1 MMRAIPMGVYVA
13 TDSPIHRIPAI
24 WKFPLLLIFII
35 GGTILAT
42 TPLAAGSLV
51 IFMMILY
58 LVARIP
64 IPTAWNQWWPVLPV
78 LLVLGGFQWW
88 QRGLP
93 FATTTVLV
101 IFSAVMAAM
110 LLTLTTRL
118 EALMEAVEKMLR
130 PFERFGLPVES
141 ITLAISLTIR
151 LIPLQLATVGEVL
164 DARKARGAGF
174 SIVAFG
180 TPVLIRSI
188 RRARNIGDALLA
200 RGAGD

>member
-1 MMRAIPMGVYVA
+1 MRNIPLGVYVDK
-13 TDSPIHRIPAI
+13 DSPIHGLSAI

-35 GGTILAT
+35 GGSVFAT
-42 TPLAAGSLV
+42 SPLSAGALV
-51 IFMMILY
+51 IFILMLY
-58 LVARIP
+58 VLAKIP
-64 IPTAWNQWWPVLPV
+64 VRTAWNQWWPVLPILI
-78 LLVLGGFQWW
+78 LLGVFQWW
-88 QRGLP
+88 QRGLA
-93 FATTTVLV
+93 FSTTTVLV
-101 IFSAVMAAM
+101 LLSAVMAAM

-118 EALMEAVEKMLR
+118 EALMDAVERMLT
-130 PFERFGLPVES
+130 PFARCGLPVET

-151 LIPLQLATVGEVL
+151 LIPLQLATVSEVL

>member
-1 MMRAIPMGVYVA
+1 MRSIPLGVYVDA
-13 TDSPIHRIPAI
+13 DSPIHRLPAL

-35 GGTILAT
+35 GGTLLAK
-42 TPLAAGSLV
+42 TPLAGAVLV
-51 IFMMILY
+51 GIVITLY
-58 LVARIP
+58 LIARVP
-64 IPTAWNQWWPVLPV
+64 ARTAWNQWWPVLPV
-78 LLVLGGFQWW
+78 LLFLGAFQWW

-93 FATTTVLV
+93 FAATTVLV
-101 IFSAVMAAM
+101 IMSAVMAAM

-118 EALMEAVEKMLR
+118 EALMDAVERMLM
-130 PFERFGLPVES
+130 PFERFGLPVET

-151 LIPLQLATVGEVL
+151 LIPLQLATVSEVL

-180 TPVLIRSI
+180 TPVLVRSI

>member
-1 MMRAIPMGVYVA
+1 MRHMPLGVYVDA
-13 TDSPIHRIPAI
+13 DSPIHRVPAL
-24 WKFPLLLIFII
+24 WKFPLLIIFII
-35 GGTILAT
+35 GGSIVAT
-42 TPLAAGSLV
+42 TPLVSGGLV
-51 IFMMILY
+51 LVVVLLY
-58 LVARIP
+58 IIARIP
-64 IPTAWNQWWPVLPV
+64 FRTAWNQWWPVLPV

-88 QRGLP
+88 QRGFPL
-93 FATTTVLV
+93 AATTVLV
-101 IFSAVMAAM
+101 ILSAVMAAM

-118 EALMEAVEKMLR
+118 EALMNAIERILA
-130 PFERFGLPVES
+130 PFERVGLPVET

-151 LIPLQLATVGEVL
+151 LIPLQLATVNEVL

-174 SIVAFG
+174 SVVAFG

>member
-1 MMRAIPMGVYVA
+1 MRSIPLGVYVD
-13 TDSPIHRIPAI
+13 TDSPVHRLPAI
-24 WKFPLLLIFII
+24 WKFPMLLIFII
-35 GGTILAT
+35 SGPLLAQ
-42 TPLAAGSLV
+42 TPLVAVGLIVLV
-51 IFMMILY
+51 L
-58 LVARIP
+58 LVYIIARIP
-64 IPTAWNQWWPVLPV
+64 ARIAWNQWWPVLPV
-78 LLVLGGFQWW
+78 LFVLGVFQWW
-88 QRGLP
+88 QRGLDL
-93 FATTTVLV
+93 AVTTVAV

-118 EALMEAVEKMLR
+118 EALMDAVEKVLR
-130 PFERFGLPVES
+130 PWERFGLPVET

-151 LIPLQLATVGEVL
+151 LIPLQLATVTEVL

-174 SIVAFG
+174 SVVAFG

>member
-1 MMRAIPMGVYVA
+1 MRNIPLGVYVDA
-13 TDSPIHRIPAI
+13 DSPVHRLTAR
-24 WKFPLLLIFII
+24 WKFPLLLLFII
-35 GGTILAT
+35 GGTILAKS
-42 TPLAAGSLV
+42 PAAAGALV
-51 IFMMILY
+51 ITMGVLY
-58 LVARIP
+58 IVARIP
-64 IPTAWNQWWPVLPV
+64 LRTAWSQWWPVLPV
-78 LLVLGGFQWW
+78 LLVLGAFQWW

-93 FATTTVLV
+93 FAATTVMV
-101 IFSAVMAAM
+101 IFSALMAAM

-118 EALMEAVEKMLR
+118 EEMMDTVERMLK
-130 PFERFGLPVES
+130 PFERFGLPVET

-151 LIPLQLATVGEVL
+151 LIPLQLATVIEVL

-180 TPVLIRSI
+180 TPVLVRSI

>member
-1 MMRAIPMGVYVA
+1 MRSIPLGVYVN
-13 TDSPIHRIPAI
+13 TDSPIHHLPAI

-35 GGTILAT
+35 GGSLMAR
-42 TPLAAGSLV
+42 TPLTAVGLV
-51 IFMMILY
+51 AVVIIAY
-58 LVARIP
+58 IIARIP
-64 IPTAWNQWWPVLPV
+64 VRTAWNQWWPVLPV
-78 LLVLGGFQWW
+78 LLVLGAFQWW
-88 QRGLP
+88 QRGLDL
-93 FATTTVLV
+93 AVTTVAV
-101 IFSAVMAAM
+101 ILSAVMAAM

-130 PFERFGLPVES
+130 PWARFGLPVET

-151 LIPLQLATVGEVL
+151 LIPLQLATVTEVL

-174 SIVAFG
+174 SVVAFG